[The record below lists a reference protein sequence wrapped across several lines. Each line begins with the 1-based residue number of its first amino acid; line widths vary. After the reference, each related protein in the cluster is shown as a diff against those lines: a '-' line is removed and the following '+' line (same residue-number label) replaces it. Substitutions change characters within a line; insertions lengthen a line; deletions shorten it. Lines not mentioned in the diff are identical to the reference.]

1 MLRLSGEC
9 LHRPHGRDSKEE
21 AACRRGS
28 SSLGEELDPP
38 RPAQSWP
45 EARAPPPWG
54 RAGARAGVRSVLPP
68 TEPRGTRRGSFQV
81 HQQLPTWLGR
91 AEPQEWTFPNHLP
104 QSPLLR
110 LALPR
115 RTSWRGPSFAPPKT
129 GWVGWEPSFTAYRP
143 LGLCLTHWSL
153 T

>member
-1 MLRLSGEC
+1 MVRLSGGC
-9 LHRPHGRDSKEE
+9 LHRPDGRDSKEE

-45 EARAPPPWG
+45 EARAPPP
-54 RAGARAGVRSVLPP
+54 SVLPP

-91 AEPQEWTFPNHLP
+91 AEPQGWTFPNHLP

-110 LALPR
+110 LALSR
-115 RTSWRGPSFAPPKT
+115 RASWRGPSFAPCKT
-129 GWVGWEPSFTAYRP
+129 GRVGWQPSFTAYRP